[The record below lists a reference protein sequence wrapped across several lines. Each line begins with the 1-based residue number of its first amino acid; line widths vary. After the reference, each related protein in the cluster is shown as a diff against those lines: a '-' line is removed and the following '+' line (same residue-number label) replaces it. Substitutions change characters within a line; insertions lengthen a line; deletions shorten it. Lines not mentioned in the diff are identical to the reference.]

1 MQKILLVGGAGYVGS
16 VLAEELSERGH
27 SVTILDRLYYGDDGI
42 SSLDNIK
49 VIVQDMRTVDPEIF
63 EGVDTVVNVG
73 GLSNDPTAEYNPRA
87 NYEMN
92 TVAARTLA
100 DLCRQNGVRRYV
112 FASSCSI
119 YDRGVSDDS
128 KDEIQ
133 TELSEVNPESG
144 YSSSKF
150 EAERLLLELSGD
162 DFCPVIL
169 RKGTIFGFSPRMR
182 YDLVANTFVKDAM
195 SKGSINL
202 FNGGEMWRPLIEV
215 RDVARAYATVIEANE
230 SKVKGEIF
238 NIALRN
244 LRISELA
251 LRVRE
256 ALRVQGIDF
265 DIQPIYDHQ
274 NVRSYRVSCDK
285 IRNTLGFE
293 AEVTVEQAVEDMVQ
307 KIRHQN
313 LTDFGN
319 PKYYNI
325 QWMKRLEQSQ
335 LASGVSR
342 SVFDA

>member
-1 MQKILLVGGAGYVGS
+1 MERTNQLKMILM
-16 VLAEELSERGH
+16 
-27 SVTILDRLYYGDDGI
+27 I
-42 SSLDNIK
+42 
-49 VIVQDMRTVDPEIF
+49 
-63 EGVDTVVNVG
+63 
-73 GLSNDPTAEYNPRA
+73 
-87 NYEMN
+87 
-92 TVAARTLA
+92 
-100 DLCRQNGVRRYV
+100 
-112 FASSCSI
+112 I
-119 YDRGVSDDS
+119 Y
-128 KDEIQ
+128 
-133 TELSEVNPESG
+133 
-144 YSSSKF
+144 
-150 EAERLLLELSGD
+150 
-162 DFCPVIL
+162 
-169 RKGTIFGFSPRMR
+169 
-182 YDLVANTFVKDAM
+182 
-195 SKGSINL
+195 
-202 FNGGEMWRPLIEV
+202 
-215 RDVARAYATVIEANE
+215 
-230 SKVKGEIF
+230 
-238 NIALRN
+238 IALRN

-325 QWMKRLEQSQ
+325 QWMKKLEQSQ